1 MADDNDKVEVTAEA
15 AAEAAPVEAAEPA
28 QATRGVRKT
37 RSGVVVSRSGDK
49 TVVVRGERRLPHPI
63 YGKVVRRFKK
73 YHCHDEKNE
82 CQVGDTV
89 EIVECRPL
97 SKMKR
102 WRVTAKLA
110 AAK

>member
-1 MADDNDKVEVTAEA
+1 MADDNDKVEVTE
-15 AAEAAPVEAAEPA
+15 EPA
-28 QATRGVRKT
+28 KATRGVRKT

-49 TVVVRGERRLPHPI
+49 TVVVRGERRLPHPV